1 MQEDNSKENPDHDHT
16 ELTDNFSVAKQLHQG
31 FGLADVIV
39 EPDLGV
45 IIRNNERHH
54 LAPKPMEILVFLVAQ
69 HCEIVS
75 REQILAFGWGD
86 LSASKTNITHIIS
99 EIRHVLDDHKEC
111 PTYIQT
117 IPRKGYRMMVAATAK
132 PELGGFG
139 FSEQANSTLTTSRSK
154 YKLSISVFV
163 FIVLSS
169 IYFLSG
175 HFITNIE
182 QTEELP
188 VASHTIKKLALVN
201 NAVAVLS
208 YQSTSPLIP
217 DYMISGLQEE
227 LINFISTNPE
237 FQVASLRAINSLSTG
252 ANIDEIKDR
261 LGVHYILEGN
271 AQLKKGTVVINSRL
285 IDTTTGF
292 QVWAVE
298 TRGEKERVLDLYQQ
312 LSRKVTIALHLLVPG
327 EHITSN
333 NSNNMPTLSFEAYDA
348 YLQGKAEYRKSKSI
362 SNLTS
367 AKSLLL
373 QTLELDPKFN
383 QAAAALCVTYM
394 ELYQLT
400 DDAEQYK
407 LGVNVCKLTA
417 TNQSAGY
424 EAYLALGKLNMI
436 NGSHNKA
443 IHNLERARSLNPDS
457 SESIT
462 TLARVYF
469 DLEDNHKAEAL
480 FEQAITVEPTY
491 WRNYYQFGIY
501 FYSTGQ
507 YQQAL
512 TQFNKVI
519 LLNNNVALAYN
530 ALGGTH
536 FLLMDWQKASI
547 AWSKAL
553 AIEPT
558 ALTYS
563 NLGTSLFFLQQFD
576 DAANIYQQST
586 ALTPGDNV
594 VWGNLGDAYK
604 YSENQKGKST
614 VAYKQALALAL
625 KKEVINPLDV
635 NLQSQ
640 LARYYSELQQCDS
653 ADSYQQV
660 ILKQAPNDPY
670 IYYDL
675 ALVAINCDNESGAQ
689 LMINKT
695 LKFGYPRELLLADP
709 QFIAYKEQLSLNNQG
724 E

>member
-1 MQEDNSKENPDHDHT
+1 MQEDNPKEKSDHDHT

-31 FGLADVIV
+31 FCLADVIV

-54 LAPKPMEILVFLVAQ
+54 LAPKAMEILVFLAAQ
-69 HCEIVS
+69 NCEIVS

-86 LSASKTNITHIIS
+86 LSASKNNITHIVS

-111 PTYIQT
+111 PTFIQT
-117 IPRKGYRMMVAATAK
+117 IPRKGYRMMVAATEK
-132 PELGGFG
+132 PELGLFG
-139 FSEQANSTLTTSRSK
+139 FAKQANSTLATSAGK
-154 YKLSISVFV
+154 YKLPISIFV
-163 FIVLSS
+163 FIILSS

-175 HFITNIE
+175 HLITNIE

-188 VASHTIKKLALVN
+188 APQHTIKKLNVVK

-217 DYMISGLQEE
+217 NYMISGLQEE

-237 FQVASLRAINSLSTG
+237 FQVASLRAINSLNID
-252 ANIDEIKDR
+252 ANIDDIKDR
-261 LGVHYILEGN
+261 LGVHYILEGKAKLEN
-271 AQLKKGTVVINSRL
+271 ETIVINSRL
-285 IDTTTGF
+285 IDTTSGF
-292 QVWAVE
+292 QVWGVE
-298 TRGEKERVLDLYQQ
+298 TRGEKERAFDIYQQ
-312 LSRKVTIALHLLVPG
+312 LSRKVISALHLLVPD
-327 EHITSN
+327 EHIASN

-362 SNLTS
+362 SNLT
-367 AKSLLL
+367 AAQTLLM
-373 QTLELDPKFN
+373 QALELDPKFN
-383 QAAAALCVTYM
+383 QASAALCVTYM

-400 DDAEQYK
+400 DNPEQYK
-407 LGVNVCKLTA
+407 LGVNVCELTA
-417 TNQSAGY
+417 TNQSMGY

-443 IHNLERARSLNPDS
+443 IHNLERARSLNPES

-462 TLARVYF
+462 SLARVYF
-469 DLEDNHKAEAL
+469 DLEDNNKAETL
-480 FEQAITVEPTY
+480 YEQAINIEPTY

-501 FYSTGQ
+501 YYSTGQ

-512 TQFNKVI
+512 RQFNMAI

-536 FLLMDWQKASI
+536 FLLMQWEQASI

-553 AIEPT
+553 SIEPT
-558 ALTYS
+558 ALTFS

-576 DAANIYQQST
+576 DAADIYQQST
-586 ALTPGDNV
+586 RLTPDDNI
-594 VWGNLGDAYK
+594 VWANLGDAYK
-604 YSENQKGKST
+604 YSENQKGKSIF
-614 VAYKQALALAL
+614 AYKEALRLGL
-625 KKEVINPLDV
+625 EKEIINPLDV

-640 LARYYSELQQCDS
+640 LARYYSELQQCDT

-660 ILKQAPNDPY
+660 ILNQSPNDPY
-670 IYYDL
+670 IYYGL
-675 ALVAINCDNESGAQ
+675 ALVAINCDRKAEAE
-689 LMINKT
+689 LMINKAIK
-695 LKFGYPRELLLADP
+695 LGYPKALLLADP
-709 QFIAYKEQLSLNNQG
+709 QFIAYKEQLSLNKEG